1 MTVWYLLYIFRHC
14 KSKVFIFNLKSNF
27 VTTFVLQI
35 LNLLIGLLQPGT
47 SLRSGGKR
55 RKKIGEGE
63 KNWRSKPAE
72 WWSEERKTTT
82 LFFFAVTPVFCLP
95 PPPLRCVARPGSILG
110 LLKFSQDFLF
120 LWLGDFLQVKC
131 LLDLVNHQSDS
142 FQVTSMIYRVIHMIH
157 HQRIEYLPGRWVVT
171 YRSWPARVRLCLFF
185 WQKKLAGCLIKR
197 SANFFVLIPLT
208 TFSSESV
215 RLQIP
220 RGNKFCAKLIN
231 SARWKRKRKQL
242 TFRGTSTAGVVKC
255 CVTVKLKKEYVQPLL
270 EKRNTFCRGDVF
282 RSAFPLSTKK
292 PLCPWSYYNVELAHF
307 KITRC
312 FVCLFFVLQDRVL
325 YRSNDESSIK
335 PLMYSSC
342 VSVKTSDHR

>member
-1 MTVWYLLYIFRHC
+1 MVVWGEENHHFVFFRC
-14 KSKVFIFNLKSNF
+14 YTRFLPPPS
-27 VTTFVLQI
+27 T
-35 LNLLIGLLQPGT
+35 P
-47 SLRSGGKR
+47 SLRSSAWFHPR
-55 RKKIGEGE
+55 LVKILS
-63 KNWRSKPAE
+63 R
-72 WWSEERKTTT
+72 
-82 LFFFAVTPVFCLP
+82 
-95 PPPLRCVARPGSILG
+95 
-110 LLKFSQDFLF
+110 FSFLVV
-120 LWLGDFLQVKC
+120 GDFLQVKC

>member
-1 MTVWYLLYIFRHC
+1 MTVWCLLYIFRHC

-47 SLRSGGKR
+47 SLRSGGKK

-82 LFFFAVTPVFCLP
+82 LFFFRCYTRFLLP
-95 PPPLRCVARPGSILG
+95 PSPPSLRSPAWFHPRLVKMLSR
-110 LLKFSQDFLF
+110 FSFLVV
-120 LWLGDFLQVKC
+120 GDFLQVKC

-208 TFSSESV
+208 KFSSESV

-220 RGNKFCAKLIN
+220 RGNKFCAKWIN

-242 TFRGTSTAGVVKC
+242 TFRGTTTAGVVKC

-270 EKRNTFCRGDVF
+270 ERRNTFCRGDVF
-282 RSAFPLSTKK
+282 RSAFLLSTKK
-292 PLCPWSYYNVELAHF
+292 PLCPWSYYNVELAHL
-307 KITRC
+307 K
-312 FVCLFFVLQDRVL
+312 
-325 YRSNDESSIK
+325 
-335 PLMYSSC
+335 
-342 VSVKTSDHR
+342 